1 LARSL
6 HKETV
11 PPVQDHHTEEGSE
24 NSLPT
29 FGVYLVQ
36 EQSLEMSTLGEQLEN
51 HAPITSELA
60 DCKNK
65 LKTVLS
71 EKDAALTSLNKL
83 QSERQEL
90 LACKGALEK
99 DKSQLKK
106 SLEEKKQ
113 KSVQKEKIF

>member
-1 LARSL
+1 
-6 HKETV
+6 
-11 PPVQDHHTEEGSE
+11 
-24 NSLPT
+24 
-29 FGVYLVQ
+29 
-36 EQSLEMSTLGEQLEN
+36 LEN

-71 EKDAALTSLNKL
+71 EKDTALTSLNKL

-90 LACKGALEK
+90 LACKGAPEK

-106 SLEEKKQ
+106 SLEENKQ